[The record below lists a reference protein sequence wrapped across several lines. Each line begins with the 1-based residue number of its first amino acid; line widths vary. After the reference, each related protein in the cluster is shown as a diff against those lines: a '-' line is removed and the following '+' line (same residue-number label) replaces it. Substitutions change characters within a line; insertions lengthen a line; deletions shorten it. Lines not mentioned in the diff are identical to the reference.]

1 MDPVTSLHLLYIS
14 RNLVN
19 CCATVGTSFT
29 NYPEQIEVAEF
40 EHYGRRT
47 CSKHPRSIDCRR
59 RRQQSRPSASFVDN
73 TIDLSWRNLLSPE
86 FMTKIQ
92 SEVSIF
98 CRYQNFTTPC
108 RTGGRQLPCQNQLDA
123 FSRFDRTS
131 TCDRYR
137 QTDGQTRGNA
147 SWFKAKVKQTGSGH
161 DRFRYNPTK
170 AAGKYQLAQVQLDWT
185 SSKNVLLDELT
196 ETRAVRGVTD

>member
-1 MDPVTSLHLLYIS
+1 MVAFYLNNTINLRPIVSTHYGISYPQNGDRIVTMDPVTSLHLLYIS

-29 NYPEQIEVAEF
+29 NNPEQIEVAEF

-73 TIDLSWRNLLSPE
+73 SIDLSWRKFPSPE

-147 SWFKAKVKQTGSGH
+147 SWFKAKVKQTG
-161 DRFRYNPTK
+161 RR
-170 AAGKYQLAQVQLDWT
+170 
-185 SSKNVLLDELT
+185 
-196 ETRAVRGVTD
+196 TRPISLQSH